1 MMSRSFLHQ
10 KSESHAPERYAN
22 SFDVLKP
29 SNSEVRARHFRCCLL
44 IGCAAF
50 FLSQS
55 GCQVFQRFRAPTSVP
70 VAFQTAPN
78 KFDLMQ
84 HLQTQ
89 SDRATQ
95 IEADVKVSMDG
106 MPSLRGTLAIERPDS
121 LRLKAGV
128 MGMTDMGID
137 VGSNAEVFWVWSK
150 VATPNNPS
158 AIYFARHSEYQSS
171 KMRQM
176 LPLEPQ
182 WIIDAL
188 GFVEFSPTDQHAEPF
203 VRPDKQIEIRST
215 IMTPQGPNKR
225 VCVIDS
231 TRGFVTQQ
239 AFYDKSNQLIAYVNS
254 KNQEYDSDSG
264 VSLPKRIEL
273 YVRQSSGET
282 TKLVINANS
291 YRVNSIFGDRSRL
304 WLMPSPGDV
313 SAINLAEVGGGS
325 TDLSTRQ
332 LVPEV
337 GTARHTGRRS
347 SQSWYVDQMDPT
359 ARYLR

>member
-1 MMSRSFLHQ
+1 MDRRCRRQPFESPSELLTQ
-10 KSESHAPERYAN
+10 KSLNAAS
-22 SFDVLKP
+22 SLD
-29 SNSEVRARHFRCCLL
+29 SQWRATRIRCCLL
-44 IGCAAF
+44 MGCAVV
-50 FLSQS
+50 LLTQT
-55 GCQVFQRFRAPTSVP
+55 GCQVFQRFRAPSSVP
-70 VAFQTAPN
+70 VVFQAAPN

-89 SDRATQ
+89 SNRAEQ

-158 AIYFARHSEYQSS
+158 AIYFARHSDYQSS

-188 GFVEFSPTDQHAEPF
+188 GFVEFSPADQHAEPF

-215 IMTPQGPNKR
+215 IMTPQGPTMR
-225 VCVIDS
+225 VCVVDS

-254 KNQEYDSDSG
+254 KNQEYDPESG
-264 VSLPKRIEL
+264 VSLPRRIEL
-273 YVRQSSGET
+273 YVRQSGGET

-291 YRVNSIFGDRSRL
+291 YRVNSIYGDRSRL
-304 WLMPSPGDV
+304 WAMPNPGDV
-313 SAINLAEVGGGS
+313 PAINLAEVGAS
-325 TDLSTRQ
+325 SNVEARPQ
-332 LVPEV
+332 FSPEV
-337 GTARHTGRRS
+337 GTARHPGRS
-347 SQSWYVDQMDPT
+347 ASQGWYADQMDPT